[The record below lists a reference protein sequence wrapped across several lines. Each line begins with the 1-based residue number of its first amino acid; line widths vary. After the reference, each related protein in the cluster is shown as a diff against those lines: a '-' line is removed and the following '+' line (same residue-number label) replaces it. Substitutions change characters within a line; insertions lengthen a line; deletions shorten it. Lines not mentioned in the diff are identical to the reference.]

1 MDLDRTPATIADSAG
16 EEIRALAHRTLPS
29 ESDGWQYP
37 GDAYSVVA
45 NLAYLTGSLPQVLT
59 QVRALVERLE
69 GQGNLRSDKDSLGS
83 DLHVTYSGLD
93 DARAAAEAL
102 YTALNRSHAGLGP
115 IAYQE

>member
-1 MDLDRTPATIADSAG
+1 VDLDRTPAQIADSAG
-16 EEIRALAHRTLPS
+16 EEIRALAHRTLSS

-45 NLAYLTGSLPQVLT
+45 NLAYLASGLPQSLA
-59 QVRALVERLE
+59 QIRALLERLE
-69 GQGNLRSDKDSLGS
+69 GRGSLRSDKDTLGS
-83 DLHVTYSGLD
+83 DLHETYSGLE

-102 YTALNRSHAGLGP
+102 YTALNRAHSGLGP